1 MLTII
6 RNIYDVI
13 NVKMEE
19 SKLCGRK
26 KKSKMEFCKYI
37 NNGKAEK

>member
-1 MLTII
+1 
-6 RNIYDVI
+6 
-13 NVKMEE
+13 MEE

-37 NNGKAEK
+37 NNGKAEKWRAWKLEKDGRD